1 MSGSGV
7 QPRPSRIGGGDGLAD
22 RVARIADEVID
33 PCSLA
38 QGVPAGLTE
47 MGLLTAIRLTPR
59 HGATGATHVELRLRL
74 TAPGCMYGVAFEREL
89 RARVGELPDVAGVD
103 VVWDDAFD
111 WTPDDMAPSL
121 SARLAARR
129 HAIRAAAQERG

>member
-1 MSGSGV
+1 MSGRGAG
-7 QPRPSRIGGGDGLAD
+7 PRPSQIGGLAD
-22 RVARIADEVID
+22 RIALIADEVID

-47 MGLLTAIRLTPR
+47 MGLLTAITLTPGE
-59 HGATGATHVELRLRL
+59 GAAHVELRLRL

-89 RARVGELPDVAGVD
+89 RARVGELPEVAAID

-121 SARLAARR
+121 TARLAARR
-129 HAIRAAAQERG
+129 DAIRAAAHARG